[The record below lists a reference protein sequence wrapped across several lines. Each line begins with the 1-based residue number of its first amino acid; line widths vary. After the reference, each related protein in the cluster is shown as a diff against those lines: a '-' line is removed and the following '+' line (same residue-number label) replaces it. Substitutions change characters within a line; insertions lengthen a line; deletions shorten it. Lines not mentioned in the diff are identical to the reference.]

1 MKRKWWWVVL
11 GLAALAIGGTMTTV
25 QINNI
30 VNTLPKGKGAY
41 KRRTLSSI
49 TGIVVHHSAADSGT
63 PTAIANYHISRGWPG
78 IGYHFVISP
87 DGAVS
92 QTNDLE
98 SISYHVGYYNTT
110 YVGICLIGHLSKHPP
125 TPQQMDSL
133 RGLIK
138 HVKST
143 IGKDLVVKGHR
154 DLAATECPGK
164 MMDLKKI

>member
-1 MKRKWWWVVL
+1 MKRVWWIAAAF
-11 GLAALAIGGTMTTV
+11 AALVIGGTMTPV
-25 QINNI
+25 KINNI
-30 VNTLPKGKGAY
+30 VAALPKGKGAY
-41 KRRTLSSI
+41 KRRTLNSI
-49 TGIVVHHSAADSGT
+49 AGIVVHHSAADSGT

-87 DGAVS
+87 DGTIS

-125 TPQQMDSL
+125 TQQQMYSL
-133 RGLIK
+133 KYLIR
-138 HVKST
+138 HVKSA
-143 IGKDLVVKGHR
+143 IGKELKIKGHR

-164 MMDLKKI
+164 LMDLKNI